1 MVMKNASFEVEI
13 RCHFDSPEEA
23 YKVLPFVRSCLRREI
38 SWVTRYYGLTLF
50 KSGQLLRVSEVV
62 YHGEVRHYLG
72 WKGPDIGGF
81 ANIRQEVDEEI
92 TAGLVNSAIMR
103 RLGAKGEIGTADAV
117 GGELERLGH
126 HQFMSFGGSDLT
138 GYEEPLGLNVK
149 LMTCPVL
156 RWPLLVELE
165 KTANT
170 EEEATQCELELH
182 ELSTKFQLQSRLV
195 REEPP
200 SLLYAG
206 LFAHQDGAD

>member
-1 MVMKNASFEVEI
+1 MANSEALFEVEI

-23 YKVLPFVRSCLRREI
+23 YKVLPFMRSCLRREVA
-38 SWVTRYYGLTLF
+38 WVTRYYGLTLF
-50 KSGQLLRVSEVV
+50 RSGQLLRVSELVH
-62 YHGEVRHYLG
+62 HGEVKHYLG

-103 RLGAKGEIGTADAV
+103 RLGAKEEIGAADEV

-126 HQFMSFGGSDLT
+126 RQFMSFGGSDQT
-138 GYEEPLGLNVK
+138 GYEGQLGLNVK

-170 EEEATQCELELH
+170 EEEATQYELELH

-206 LFAHQDGAD
+206 LFPH